1 MRKSPIPQ
9 QDLSD
14 LERDVMMVLWSKKIA
29 TSRQIKDELDASRP
43 LALTTILTILA
54 RLKKKNYIEEIPS
67 TGRSMVFKPLVPRE
81 PVLRKKIRGILAQ
94 FFSGSPSLLV
104 SHLLH
109 DELVNREELMEIKK
123 LIEARMKD

>member
-1 MRKSPIPQ
+1 MKKSFIPQ

-14 LERDVMMVLWSKKIA
+14 LERDVMMVLWSKNLA
-29 TSRQIKDELDASRP
+29 TSRQIKEELDASRP

-67 TGRSMVFKPLVPRE
+67 TGRAMVFRPLVPRE
-81 PVLRKKIRGILAQ
+81 PILRKNIRGILAK
-94 FFSGSPSLLV
+94 FFSGSPSSLV

-109 DELVNREELMEIKK
+109 DELVSREELIEIKK
-123 LIEARMKD
+123 LIEARIKD